1 MKVPKKFLQSLV
13 GTALISL
20 SVSGIAQGMIQGPIV
35 TQDPSAVPQGPPGGW
50 ANACY
55 VPSAGGACPL
65 ANGVWIPTGR
75 NCTCAEAPG
84 ILGTTQDVQFIR

>member
-20 SVSGIAQGMIQGPIV
+20 SVSGIAQGMI
-35 TQDPSAVPQGPPGGW
+35 QGPPGGW

-84 ILGTTQDVQFIR
+84 ILGTTQNVQFIR